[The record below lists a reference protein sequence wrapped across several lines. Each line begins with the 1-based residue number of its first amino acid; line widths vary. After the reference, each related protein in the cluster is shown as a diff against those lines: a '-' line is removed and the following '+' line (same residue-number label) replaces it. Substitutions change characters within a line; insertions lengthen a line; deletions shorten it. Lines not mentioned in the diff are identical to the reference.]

1 MMRYMGVSLGGV
13 GLLLL
18 AACGGTVD
26 LEQGQGGGAGTAPTA
41 GAGLGGLAGAAPNGG
56 AAGSAPLGGGAGSGS
71 DNGLGTGFPPPA
83 AGALAY
89 DLDRDGSGRAIYLH
103 WFGEDCTQRLTDPE
117 LAAKQATFS
126 PDGTKLAFAGIVAG
140 RYQIHVTTLAT
151 GDTEVVT
158 NFAAGATSPAF
169 SPDSAKLAYVT
180 GDPEQFVNREPA
192 AGDLVL
198 LDLTSGESTTLVDAD
213 LMGCC
218 VAQALS
224 PAFIGDKEIIFGT
237 RISMIAVDIDTG
249 ATRDVVPINGR
260 IPNPQDP
267 TPAPDGIRYAYSDY
281 CGGGLTLF
289 VGRTDGLTGDTCE
302 SAKALGGG
310 DLISAD
316 WGKYGYLAA
325 EIKDAP
331 GGIVLI
337 QDGTFMVAPLIDAIG
352 GKNPAWTPEHLDL
365 EPTCE

>member
-1 MMRYMGVSLGGV
+1 MTRHIGVGFGGL

-41 GAGLGGLAGAAPNGG
+41 GAGVGGVPGAAPTGG
-56 AAGSAPLGGGAGSGS
+56 AAGSAPRGGAAGAGG
-71 DNGLGTGFPPPA
+71 DIGTGFPLPT

-89 DLDRDGSGRAIYLH
+89 DLDRDGRGRAIYLH

-117 LAAKQATFS
+117 LAAKQVTFS
-126 PDGTKLAFAGIVAG
+126 PDGSKLAFAGVVAG

-158 NFAAGATSPAF
+158 SFAAGATSPTF
-169 SPDSAKLAYVT
+169 SPQGDKLAYVT
-180 GDPEQFVNREPA
+180 GDPELFANREPA

-198 LDLTSGESTTLVDAD
+198 LDLTSGDSTTLIDAD

-237 RISMIAVDIDTG
+237 RMSMIAVDIDSG
-249 ATRDVVPINGR
+249 ATRDVVPITGR

-267 TPAPDGIRYAYSDY
+267 APAPDGARYAYSDY
-281 CGGGLTLF
+281 CGGGLSLYI
-289 VGRTDGLTGDTCE
+289 GRTDGLTGDTCE
-302 SAKALGGG
+302 SAKAVGGG
-310 DLISAD
+310 SLISAD
-316 WGKYGYLAA
+316 WGKDGYLAA

-331 GGIVLI
+331 GGIVMI
-337 QDGTFMVAPLIDAIG
+337 EEDTFLVAPLIDTLG
-352 GKNPAWTPEHLDL
+352 GRNPAWAPEHVDL
-365 EPTCE
+365 EPSCE